1 MSLGLRVTASVEG
14 PVTGC
19 SEHTDPS
26 FIINVKEF
34 LEQ

>member
-1 MSLGLRVTASVEG
+1 MSFGLRVPTSVQG